1 MSVSKISAGISTGIV
16 EIENIVKEKEKQ
28 HEFPVKVCFYE
39 RSRACGSKLID
50 FVDIFGGWSL
60 YCFNTKN
67 SSAQ

>member
-1 MSVSKISAGISTGIV
+1 V